1 LIALAVSADALTDA
15 RNAESESP
23 MLNVEHAQALRNA
36 KPSWS
41 DSEGKIQ
48 KSRHAS
54 YSLHANGM
62 RCVEKNL

>member
-1 LIALAVSADALTDA
+1 LIALAVLADALTDA

-36 KPSWS
+36 KHSWS

-48 KSRHAS
+48 KLLHAS
-54 YSLHANGM
+54 YSWHANGM
-62 RCVEKNL
+62 RYVERSL